1 MNKIYF
7 MMAAAAF
14 IFAGCAK
21 TEIQPDWTTEN
32 APLET
37 KDVTFLSS
45 LPGVSV
51 KTTLGNEVGHKS
63 VSWAG
68 GDQVRVFY
76 ANAHTDAT
84 VAEDGSINAQV
95 GESEIYGAVY
105 PLLDGSMSDRTITV
119 TIPTEQDGTFAKA
132 NVMAAITGTSQR
144 MFTFSNVSGL
154 ISFEVKRDD
163 LTKVI
168 IRSNDGSPIAGS
180 QSLTF
185 DENGAVS
192 GVEYAEGGSP
202 EITVPLN
209 GPGIYYVATMMNV
222 EMKAGFGMRFFKGEE
237 PLSGVLSTAEIAMDP
252 NLLQP
257 ASFQD
262 LRAMKSA
269 QMPTV

>member
-37 KDVTFLSS
+37 KDVTFLSY

-119 TIPTEQDGTFAKA
+119 IIPTEQDGTFAKEFLLDMSSA
-132 NVMAAITGTSQR
+132 GAQVHFNAMRRKAAEHPS
-144 MFTFSNVSGL
+144 
-154 ISFEVKRDD
+154 EV
-163 LTKVI
+163 V
-168 IRSNDGSPIAGS
+168 G
-180 QSLTF
+180 
-185 DENGAVS
+185 
-192 GVEYAEGGSP
+192 
-202 EITVPLN
+202 
-209 GPGIYYVATMMNV
+209 
-222 EMKAGFGMRFFKGEE
+222 
-237 PLSGVLSTAEIAMDP
+237 AEIRKLYSWSDEDKLI
-252 NLLQP
+252 NN
-257 ASFQD
+257 
-262 LRAMKSA
+262 
-269 QMPTV
+269 